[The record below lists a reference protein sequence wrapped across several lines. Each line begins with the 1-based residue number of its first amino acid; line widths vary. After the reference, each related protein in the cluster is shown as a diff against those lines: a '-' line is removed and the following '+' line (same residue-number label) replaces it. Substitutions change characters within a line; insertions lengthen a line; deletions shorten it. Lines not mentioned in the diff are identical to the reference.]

1 MSDLLKRYAETPDT
15 AVVIHRK
22 PSSFKAIQTHYSS
35 CWHLLKTSSANG
47 SGMAYITAAFYVHMT
62 GLFML
67 ERLLILSNL
76 GDCMTE
82 YKPLQQLPDPAGY
95 KAGDVLVLAGELF
108 GRGYANGLVDE
119 ARRIGMTVIGTTV
132 GRRGS
137 DGVLRPLNAE
147 ELAEAE
153 ALLGGTIIN
162 IPLEA
167 GFDMESVDGLP
178 SIVEQLKK
186 ARPDDFASVSFIE
199 GSVEKACAAGT
210 ARFRSHL
217 AQLEAELVRRIPS
230 DANILIAHSMAVG
243 IPRARV
249 FMPLLNRIFKGTGD
263 KYLASET
270 FWNSPLG
277 RLCDTSFN
285 EVTADTFRYL
295 IEGTATLRG
304 RCAAA
309 GTRVSYSAYGY
320 HGTGILVNGSY
331 RWQSYTPY
339 VQGFAKMRLEE
350 IASEATAKGIPATVY
365 NCPEIQTNSSALFLG
380 VEISLY
386 PLLSAIRL
394 EAGEQVAAPLEARCQ
409 GMLKEGESLA
419 ALLERADS
427 YLSSPVLEQI
437 VDFPS
442 WPQHNTREQAEL
454 MLDSSAKLMEMHA
467 DQKQLVCA
475 ELSRIVFLATGRLML
490 HSSWNAPS
498 AVIWLNHDIIGRLLA
513 DQRGA
518 GIV

>member
-1 MSDLLKRYAETPDT
+1 
-15 AVVIHRK
+15 
-22 PSSFKAIQTHYSS
+22 
-35 CWHLLKTSSANG
+35 
-47 SGMAYITAAFYVHMT
+47 MADMTAAFYVHMT
-62 GLFML
+62 VLFML
-67 ERLLILSNL
+67 KRVLILSNS
-76 GDCMTE
+76 GDYMTE
-82 YKPLQQLPDPAGY
+82 YRPLQQLPEPAGY
-95 KAGDVLVLAGELF
+95 KAGDVLVLVGELF

-137 DGVLRPLNAE
+137 DGTLKPLNAE

-153 ALLGGTIIN
+153 ALLGGSIIN

-178 SIVEQLKK
+178 SIAEQLKK
-186 ARPDDFASVSFIE
+186 ARPDDFATISFIE
-199 GSVEKACAAGT
+199 GSVEKARAAGT
-210 ARFRSHL
+210 ARFRAHL
-217 AQLEAELVRRIPS
+217 AQLQAELTRRIPT
-230 DANILIAHSMAVG
+230 DANILIAHSMAGG

-277 RLCDTSFN
+277 QLCDTSFN

-295 IEGTATLRG
+295 IEGTAALRERNTG
-304 RCAAA
+304 SGA
-309 GTRVSYSAYGY
+309 RVGYSAYGY
-320 HGTGILVNGSY
+320 HGTGVLVNGQY

-350 IASEATAKGIPATVY
+350 IASEATARGIRSTVY

-394 EAGEQVAAPLEARCQ
+394 EAGGEIAAPLEERCQ
-409 GMLKEGESLA
+409 GMLKEGETIAS
-419 ALLERADS
+419 LLERADT
-427 YLSSPVLEQI
+427 YLSSPVLEGI
-437 VDFPS
+437 VDFTT

-454 MLDSSAKLMEMHA
+454 MLACSVELMEMHV
-467 DQKQLVCA
+467 DQKQLVCS

-490 HSSWNAPS
+490 HSSWNPSS
-498 AVIWLNHDIIGRLLA
+498 AVVWLNHDIIGRLLA
-513 DQRGA
+513 DHRGA

>member
-1 MSDLLKRYAETPDT
+1 MLKE
-15 AVVIHRK
+15 V
-22 PSSFKAIQTHYSS
+22 
-35 CWHLLKTSSANG
+35 
-47 SGMAYITAAFYVHMT
+47 
-62 GLFML
+62 
-67 ERLLILSNL
+67 LILSHP
-76 GDCMTE
+76 GDHMTE
-82 YKPLQQLPDPAGY
+82 YRPLQQLPEASGY

-137 DGVLRPLNAE
+137 DGELRPLNAE
-147 ELAEAE
+147 ELTDAET
-153 ALLGGTIIN
+153 LLGGSIIN

-167 GFDMESVDGLP
+167 GFDLESVDGLP
-178 SIVEQLKK
+178 SIAEQLKK
-186 ARPDDFASVSFIE
+186 ARPDDFATIGFIE
-199 GSVEKACAAGT
+199 GSVEKACVAGT
-210 ARFRSHL
+210 ARFRAHL
-217 AQLEAELVRRIPS
+217 EQLETELIRRIPA
-230 DANILIAHSMAVG
+230 DANVLIAHSMAGG

-263 KYLASET
+263 KYLASEV

-285 EVTADTFRYL
+285 EVTANTFRYL
-295 IEGTATLRG
+295 IEGTAALRE
-304 RCAAA
+304 RCAGA
-309 GTRVSYSAYGY
+309 GTRIGYSAYGY
-320 HGTGILVNGSY
+320 HGTGVLVNGEY

-339 VQGFAKMRLEE
+339 VQGFAKIRLEE
-350 IASEATAKGIPATVY
+350 IASEATAKGIRATVY

-386 PLLSAIRL
+386 PLLNAIRL
-394 EAGEQVAAPLEARCQ
+394 EAGEQIAAPLEARCQ
-409 GMLKEGESLA
+409 GMLKEEETVT
-419 ALLERADS
+419 ALLERADI
-427 YLSSPVLEQI
+427 YLSSPVQEQI
-437 VDFPS
+437 VDFS
-442 WPQHNTREQAEL
+442 TWPQHNTRKQAEL
-454 MLDSSAKLMEMHA
+454 MLACSAELMGMHA

-498 AVIWLNHDIIGRLLA
+498 AVVWLNHDIIGRLLA
-513 DQRGA
+513 DRRGA